1 VSGRHSG
8 ERLSSF
14 EKLVLAA
21 IVANTGVLVWGL
33 CDHVHEDLI
42 EPLHT
47 GFLVFFC
54 FELLIRFR
62 AAGSLRAYLRSG
74 WNVFDTVVIALSLMP
89 VFLPI
94 GGDSWLRAARAARI
108 VHTLRHT
115 SHLRVADFLRLRK
128 PGQLTV
134 S

>member
-1 VSGRHSG
+1 VSADHAEVSP
-8 ERLSSF
+8 F

-33 CDHVHEDLI
+33 LDHVHEKTI

-54 FELLIRFR
+54 VELAVRVR
-62 AAGSLRAYLRSG
+62 TAGSLRQFVRSG
-74 WNVFDTVVIALSLMP
+74 WNIFDTVVIALSLMP
-89 VFLPI
+89 VFVPV
-94 GGDSWLRAARAARI
+94 GGDSWLRTARAARI
-108 VHTLRHT
+108 VHSLRHT

-128 PGQLTV
+128 RQHA
-134 S
+134 